1 MYFHTTILSKTHVAC
16 FHLYII
22 WCYFPQ
28 VFNLMRPAPGHL
40 LLISLETISV
50 AHCPLH
56 FPGRSESLAV
66 LLKPCLASFTFPAGR
81 PGQHSPEP
89 RQTRGLR
96 PQLLWAGAAGT
107 GAEWKDRTQPRS
119 RLEPGKDPGGAG
131 AEGRAA
137 GRGERTHTDPAPA
150 SACRD
155 SRPEPPG
162 PRPARCRRLPVRAH
176 PPQPL
181 LAAGP
186 GRQLRQPHAR
196 SGAGTGGR
204 KVSAVPWGWT
214 GGRCPAELDG
224 PGCPGAA
231 GGGGAERR
239 SLREDSL
246 RLTGLGAVAAGREGT
261 PASSC
266 WLERG
271 RPCSSSSP
279 RSGCPGQRRP
289 PLRAAPLGAGAA
301 RAP

>member
-1 MYFHTTILSKTHVAC
+1 MAC

-50 AHCPLH
+50 ARCPLP
-56 FPGRSESLAV
+56 FSGRSESLAV
-66 LLKPCLASFTFPAGR
+66 LLKPCLASFTFPGGR
-81 PGQHSPEP
+81 PGSTAQRPGRRGGCGRSCCGPEQP
-89 RQTRGLR
+89 GPAVQKGPGRNGRTGHNRGADWSR
-96 PQLLWAGAAGT
+96 ERIRAGPAQ
-107 GAEWKDRTQPRS
+107 R
-119 RLEPGKDPGGAG
+119 GG
-131 AEGRAA
+131 R
-137 GRGERTHTDPAPA
+137 RGEASAHTDPAPA

-196 SGAGTGGR
+196 SGAGAGGR

-214 GGRCPAELDG
+214 GGRCPAERDG
-224 PGCPGAA
+224 LGCPGAA
-231 GGGGAERR
+231 GGGGGGAERR
-239 SLREDSL
+239 SLREDPL